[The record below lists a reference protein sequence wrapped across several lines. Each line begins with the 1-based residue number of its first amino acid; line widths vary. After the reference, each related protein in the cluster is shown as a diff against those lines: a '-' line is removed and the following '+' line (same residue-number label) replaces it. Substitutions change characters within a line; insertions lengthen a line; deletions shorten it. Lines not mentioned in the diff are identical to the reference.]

1 MKDFLTVQNDGFK
14 FSKDNETI
22 WVQSWGANAVRVRVT
37 VETSF
42 RDLPQGLLDNPKTP
56 AGTRVEVTNDFTTLT
71 NGKIKV
77 KLLEAR
83 KGPSRAPQFFF
94 ERSSD
99 GKTLLTECL
108 RTTAEH
114 KPRTFRPHK
123 GTWNIEQRFLAHED
137 ERFYGL
143 GQRQHGFLNQK
154 GCTLDLMH
162 RNSEVSIPFM
172 VSNRGYGFLWNNPGL
187 GEVSLARNET
197 RWTMDQG
204 YQVDYLVICD
214 DTPAKILER
223 YAEVTGKPSEFP
235 EWGSGFWQC
244 KLRYRTQEELL
255 VVAREYHRRKLPV
268 SVMVIDFHHW
278 TTSGDWEFDP
288 VAWPDPSAMVKELK
302 SMGMEC
308 MVSVWPTVN
317 TKSHNFDHMNAHGL
331 LLRNEWGSSF
341 QNGNCLEAFYDA
353 THPESRKYHW
363 EQVRKGY
370 VEHGIRLFWLDTMEP
385 EIIPLEPENTR
396 CYLGN
401 HAEVGGLY
409 PICHQQA
416 YFEGL
421 KEVGEPAPMTLGR
434 SAWVGSQRYGSAVWS
449 ADIPSTFESLRK
461 QIGGALNIA
470 MSGIPWWTSDMGG
483 FHGGDICDPNFHELL
498 IRWFQFGVFC
508 PIMRVHG
515 VRKDS
520 SDPLSNVEKADP
532 HQHNV
537 GNEVWS
543 YGEKACAI
551 LSDQILLR
559 ESLRP
564 YVMTHMG
571 VASKTGLP
579 IMRPLFVDFPDDDG
593 SWKVEDQFMFGPDL
607 LVSPITELGKRS
619 RQVYLP
625 SGTQWTNA
633 WTGECHQGGITL
645 EVGAPIES
653 IPVFLKAGSPLG
665 SMFKKSS
672 KR

>member
-1 MKDFLTVQNDGFK
+1 MKDFVSVQDDGFIY
-14 FSKDNETI
+14 SKDNETFSI
-22 WVQSWGANAVRVRVT
+22 QAWGKNAIRVRVT
-37 VETSF
+37 LENTF
-42 RDLPQGLLDNPKTP
+42 RDLPQGLLENPPTP
-56 AGTRVEVTNDFTTLT
+56 SGSNVDISEHVTSIT
-71 NGKIKV
+71 NGNIT
-77 KLLEAR
+77 AR
-83 KGPSRAPQFFF
+83 LYEPTSGNSRAPQMFF

-99 GKTLLTECL
+99 GKVLLNECK

-114 KPRTFRPHK
+114 KPRTFR
-123 GTWNIEQRFLAHED
+123 GNRGSWSIEQRFDADED

-172 VSNRGYGFLWNNPGL
+172 VSNKGYGFLWNNPGL

-204 YQVDYLVICD
+204 YQVDFLVIID
-214 DTPAKILER
+214 DSPADILER
-223 YAEVTGKPSEFP
+223 YSEVTGKPSEFP

-244 KLRYRTQEELL
+244 KLRYRTQDELL
-255 VVAREYHRRKLPV
+255 EVAREYHRRKLPV

-278 TTSGDWEFDP
+278 TNSGDWEFDP
-288 VAWPDPSAMVKELK
+288 KCWPDPSAMVKELQ

-308 MVSVWPTVN
+308 MISVWPTVN
-317 TKSHNFDHMNAHGL
+317 VESHNFDHMNRHGL

-341 QNGNCLEAFYDA
+341 QNGNSLEAFYDA
-353 THPESRKYHW
+353 THPDSRKYHW

-370 VEHGIRLFWLDTMEP
+370 VEHGIKLFWLDTMEP

-401 HAEVGGLY
+401 NAEVGGLY

-421 KEVGEPAPMTLGR
+421 TSEGEKAPMTLGR

-449 ADIPSTFESLRK
+449 ADIPSTFESLQK

-470 MSGIPWWTSDMGG
+470 MSGIPWWTSDIGG
-483 FHGGDICDPNFHELL
+483 FHGGDISDPKFHELL

-508 PIMRVHG
+508 PIMRLHG

-520 SDPLSNVEKADP
+520 SDPISNVEKANP
-532 HQHNV
+532 HQHSV
-537 GNEVWS
+537 GNEVWT
-543 YGEKACAI
+543 YGEDACEI

-559 ESLRP
+559 EKLRP
-564 YVMTHMG
+564 YVMTNMKK
-571 VASKTGLP
+571 ASESGLP
-579 IMRPLFVDFPDDDG
+579 IMRPLFVDFPTDEQ
-593 SWKVEDQFMFGPDL
+593 SWQVEDQFMFGPDL
-607 LVSPITELGKRS
+607 LVSPILEQEQRS
-619 RQVYLP
+619 RSVYLP
-625 SGTQWTNA
+625 SGSKWTDA
-633 WTGECHQGGITL
+633 WSGEVFEGGSSVEVDAPL
-645 EVGAPIES
+645 ER
-653 IPVFLKAGSPLG
+653 IPVFLKDGSSLAGI
-665 SMFKKSS
+665 FKS
-672 KR
+672 